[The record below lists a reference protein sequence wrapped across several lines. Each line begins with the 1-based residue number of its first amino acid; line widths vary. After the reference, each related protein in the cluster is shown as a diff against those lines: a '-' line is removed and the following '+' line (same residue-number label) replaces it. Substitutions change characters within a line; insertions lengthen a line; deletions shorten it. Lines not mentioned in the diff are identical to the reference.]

1 MNSRIKELFQD
12 LKLNCY
18 KQAKPTSK
26 KNIWVSAE
34 TFCFSDKKII
44 ALFQTWVYT
53 KLGLLGIPFLHKTL
67 MKKRYLSFTY
77 FIVHIINEMN
87 ESFNG

>member
-34 TFCFSDKKII
+34 TFCFPDKKII
-44 ALFQTWVYT
+44 DLFQKWVYT
-53 KLGLLGIPFLHKTL
+53 KMGLLGIPYLHKTL
-67 MKKRYLSFTY
+67 KKKKKILIFYYLFQCT
-77 FIVHIINEMN
+77 HN
-87 ESFNG
+87 